1 MMLRLLLDNVVLQ
14 HGLSVSARNRMVLNC
29 IFVMAGAVALWM
41 IACYYRNV
49 FGALAG
55 HRMIRDL
62 RVALVRPCAT
72 VSHPFFARKQTGGI
86 VSRVVNDMSLAQNFV
101 GSALTNVWMDTITL
115 LVLVVVLFSIN
126 PSIALVS
133 LLLMR
138 ST

>member
-62 RVALVRPCAT
+62 RVALVQPCAT
-72 VSHPFFARKQTGGI
+72 AVASVFCAQSDRRDRLARGQ
-86 VSRVVNDMSLAQNFV
+86 
-101 GSALTNVWMDTITL
+101 
-115 LVLVVVLFSIN
+115 
-126 PSIALVS
+126 
-133 LLLMR
+133 
-138 ST
+138 